1 MFRNMKI
8 GKRITGVTLAIL
20 FVGLAV
26 LYGAVSHFTDAI
38 IKQDAEALMKDAANT
53 RTDIIMDSINKSM
66 EVLRVFGTSQIV
78 VDALSNPG
86 DAALM
91 AQAQDYIDAVKK
103 SQPQLEGLFLADPLT
118 MTYAHSNRNIIGKP
132 SRTGEKAVQLRNKIF
147 STHDTSSEYSLLFP
161 PNGKPKSENR
171 MVMPFYYPVY
181 DASGQPAGFV
191 GGALF
196 ADDILKCLESAKLE
210 TMPNAQYTII
220 NLNTRKYQYNMDSE
234 KLAEEVDSAAEQR
247 MLEMAAA
254 DGFDIETIQ
263 YTDETTNTPMIAVLK
278 KMPKTNWLVIISD
291 TEEEVFAA
299 ASRMSQIVLL
309 TCVILMLIIGVAVA
323 LNVGIVSKDIEVIAQ
338 AIQKLGKL
346 DLKEDASLQAYKG
359 TASEIGVMADTTCQL
374 TAELKDTVRRLNDCN
389 ASISHAASSLSGA
402 SGNLVDSANDNSSST
417 EELSA
422 TLENTN
428 LSISKVNTDVNH
440 IANNMQSIVSKVEE
454 GTEAATNLIA
464 IAEEIGTKIESAVAH
479 GEETSKETEANIMEA
494 VAGLTAFKQVN
505 EMAKEI
511 MSIAKQTNL
520 LALNASIEAARAGES
535 GRGFAVVADEIGKLA
550 DQTQAAVGGIQ
561 RIVNE
566 SNSSI
571 ENIDHSFQDV
581 MSYMKNDVNRVFA
594 DFNDA
599 SKQYQQEVAQIRGY
613 IMEIKTAIDDL
624 DDSVKNINEG
634 MASITTASEYN
645 RQEIDQIIRKTEA
658 ITEVS
663 NEVNNLSDNCNNL
676 VQSLNS
682 VINKFRM

>member
-196 ADDILKCLESAKLE
+196 ADAILKCLESAKLE

-254 DGFDIETIQ
+254 DGFDIETI
-263 YTDETTNTPMIAVLK
+263 
-278 KMPKTNWLVIISD
+278 
-291 TEEEVFAA
+291 
-299 ASRMSQIVLL
+299 
-309 TCVILMLIIGVAVA
+309 
-323 LNVGIVSKDIEVIAQ
+323 
-338 AIQKLGKL
+338 
-346 DLKEDASLQAYKG
+346 
-359 TASEIGVMADTTCQL
+359 
-374 TAELKDTVRRLNDCN
+374 
-389 ASISHAASSLSGA
+389 
-402 SGNLVDSANDNSSST
+402 
-417 EELSA
+417 
-422 TLENTN
+422 
-428 LSISKVNTDVNH
+428 
-440 IANNMQSIVSKVEE
+440 
-454 GTEAATNLIA
+454 
-464 IAEEIGTKIESAVAH
+464 
-479 GEETSKETEANIMEA
+479 
-494 VAGLTAFKQVN
+494 
-505 EMAKEI
+505 
-511 MSIAKQTNL
+511 
-520 LALNASIEAARAGES
+520 
-535 GRGFAVVADEIGKLA
+535 
-550 DQTQAAVGGIQ
+550 
-561 RIVNE
+561 
-566 SNSSI
+566 
-571 ENIDHSFQDV
+571 
-581 MSYMKNDVNRVFA
+581 
-594 DFNDA
+594 
-599 SKQYQQEVAQIRGY
+599 
-613 IMEIKTAIDDL
+613 
-624 DDSVKNINEG
+624 
-634 MASITTASEYN
+634 
-645 RQEIDQIIRKTEA
+645 
-658 ITEVS
+658 
-663 NEVNNLSDNCNNL
+663 
-676 VQSLNS
+676 
-682 VINKFRM
+682 